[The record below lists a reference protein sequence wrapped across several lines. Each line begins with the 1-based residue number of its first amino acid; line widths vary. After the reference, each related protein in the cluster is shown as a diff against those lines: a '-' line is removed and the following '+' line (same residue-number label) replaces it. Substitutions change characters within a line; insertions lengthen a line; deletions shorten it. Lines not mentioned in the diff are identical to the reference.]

1 MESSPQDDSHLNN
14 PPDPLSQIYP
24 RPPSILDPFTG
35 MYSFPTTPS
44 LHSSS
49 HASEGTP
56 SPVKGLSPRN
66 TRRSYH
72 RAVNGSSSLDSS
84 IRDGP
89 TTDRDTSI
97 TEGAAPF
104 PDASNLVGFKS
115 TNDVLWSPTLMF
127 DSTIS
132 HHSPCQP
139 GPPFTNT
146 VVAAPSPEVSSTPS
160 LPSTSQHT
168 PRPMTTPTF
177 TYRNYSPTA
186 SVGGESLSRQ
196 PSNQTTAV
204 GNTGIKTQ
212 SQEPLEGAPVISSNR
227 LTRSLYASPT
237 SVEGGRQL
245 DSQQRV
251 PPQSVPIKRRFEKFF
266 SIFSSKKS
274 PGADYIDNE
283 EFTEIFAPDT
293 IQGGHRPTG
302 QPGIKGVR
310 GVSGAGVT
318 REGDCEVGREEMGVE
333 ATEEPNSSSGSTS
346 SDYSESGVQSED
358 RGESQ
363 AQEDNE
369 GTTAVPPS
377 TVPQSSISESR
388 RSHLPAS
395 FPGSTQTPLDISRH
409 VQRRRASQSESV
421 AHTVLQVQEKLKQL
435 AESQTVDE
443 ASDEGQKDSEDRE
456 GHGCS
461 TPPHTAVPNEEYDR
475 SENQVPNPINTV
487 DSTNTLIGSVSSSNF
502 PHHVATM
509 ARSLDANEAGETSLS
524 GSLHRERKFSG
535 ILMRRVSVCDRK
547 GVNSG
552 TQTNAGDLGGN
563 LVDFLPSPV
572 VLLDQLVKH
581 GEIMHEGDAQDI
593 PLTELEG
600 IDWFRFGG
608 CPHNEELGQMQ
619 SQVALLHSQL
629 LFERYQCLQHARRN
643 RRLLSKARS
652 AHRVREELEYLV
664 RYKIDFGEGGLF
676 ITRILLPYL
685 CFSESYIHLPM
696 DFSFQNPCTNGRKS
710 ANVEYNCTCTCM
722 LHVYICRI
730 LDGVDVY
737 LRRFC

>member
-1 MESSPQDDSHLNN
+1 MNH
-14 PPDPLSQIYP
+14 
-24 RPPSILDPFTG
+24 
-35 MYSFPTTPS
+35 
-44 LHSSS
+44 
-49 HASEGTP
+49 
-56 SPVKGLSPRN
+56 
-66 TRRSYH
+66 
-72 RAVNGSSSLDSS
+72 SSSLDSS

-104 PDASNLVGFKS
+104 PDTSNLAGLKS

-127 DSTIS
+127 DSTVS
-132 HHSPCQP
+132 HHSPCP
-139 GPPFTNT
+139 SFTNT
-146 VVAAPSPEVSSTPS
+146 AVAAPSPEISSTPS

-168 PRPMTTPTF
+168 PRPMTAPTF

-204 GNTGIKTQ
+204 SNTGIKTQ
-212 SQEPLEGAPVISSNR
+212 SQEPLEGAPFISSNR

-237 SVEGGRQL
+237 SGEGARPL
-245 DSQQRV
+245 DSQQRA

-266 SIFSSKKS
+266 SIFSSRKS
-274 PGADYIDNE
+274 GYIDNE
-283 EFTEIFAPDT
+283 EFTEISSPDA
-293 IQGGHRPTG
+293 IQAGHRPTG
-302 QPGIKGVR
+302 QSGMKSSVDVR

-318 REGDCEVGREEMGVE
+318 REGDCEVGGEEMGVE
-333 ATEEPNSSSGSTS
+333 ATEEANGSSGSTS
-346 SDYSESGVQSED
+346 SEYSESGAQIEVRGQPQERED
-358 RGESQ
+358 S
-363 AQEDNE
+363 A
-369 GTTAVPPS
+369 TTVPPS
-377 TVPQSSISESR
+377 TVPQSSISEPQ

-395 FPGSTQTPLDISRH
+395 FPGSTQMPLDISRH

-443 ASDEGQKDSEDRE
+443 TSDEGQKDGEDGERY
-456 GHGCS
+456 GCS
-461 TPPHTAVPNEEYDR
+461 TPSGHPHTSVPTKECDH
-475 SENQVPNPINTV
+475 SENRVPNPINTV

-502 PHHVATM
+502 VAHHVATM
-509 ARSLDANEAGETSLS
+509 ARSLDANEAGETPLS
-524 GSLHRERKFSG
+524 GSLHRERNFSG

-572 VLLDQLVKH
+572 VLLDRLVQH
-581 GEIMHEGDAQDI
+581 GEIMHEGDSQDI

-664 RYKIDFGEGGLF
+664 RYENLVGLYKDCLF
-676 ITRILLPYL
+676 IT
-685 CFSESYIHLPM
+685 
-696 DFSFQNPCTNGRKS
+696 
-710 ANVEYNCTCTCM
+710 
-722 LHVYICRI
+722 
-730 LDGVDVY
+730 
-737 LRRFC
+737 